1 MGKLPV
7 DPEKPRDSDQ
17 EGIMSLL
24 AVTFS
29 TLNGIYFSLISY
41 EVVKLILRGAIRV
54 PKTLPTYGWIYWVA
68 AIVALLL
75 FAFYYLSI
83 RKWRGVATGSHETPA
98 AP

>member
-24 AVTFS
+24 ALTFA
-29 TLNGIYFSLISY
+29 TLNGVYFGLISY
-41 EVVKLILRGAIRV
+41 EVVKLMLRSIVHA
-54 PKTLPTYGWIYWVA
+54 PKTLSTYTWIYWVA
-68 AIVALLL
+68 AIAALLL

-83 RKWRGVATGSHETPA
+83 RKWRGVATGSR
-98 AP
+98 